1 MAEYREQFTPV
12 GPEVD
17 PKEVS
22 WETLQRDIG
31 RLESQISEL
40 TGRINTEV
48 ENAKSDPSAKERALY
63 MIGERGKLQ
72 EQLTELDRER
82 VRQNVL
88 RFVGGSKVA

>member
-1 MAEYREQFTPV
+1 MAEYRERFAPV

-17 PKEVS
+17 PQEVS

-40 TGRINTEV
+40 TGRINAEIA
-48 ENAKSDPSAKERALY
+48 NAKFDDSAKERALY

-72 EQLTELDRER
+72 EQLAELDRER

-88 RFVGGSKVA
+88 RFTGGSKAA